1 MKKTIKE
8 MEELRQDEGVE
19 NDKKMTKLKNT
30 KRTNNNIKI
39 KKMRK
44 TKEMKMK
51 ETNYMKGRKGL
62 KKMKHM

>member
-51 ETNYMKGRKGL
+51 ERKL
-62 KKMKHM
+62 